1 MQKRLRLNVKL
12 LLRNKNKKRRR
23 NGTKGGRDGLKIKLR
38 GRCIR
43 RTINIRKDRLAVE
56 SITCDTRTRF
66 LSLILFYFIK
76 KLYYKDIILILLSI
90 INLPFYSN
98 KITLLCTQVNR

>member
-12 LLRNKNKKRRR
+12 LLRNKNKRRRR
-23 NGTKGGRDGLKIKLR
+23 NRIKGGRDSLKIELC

-56 SITCDTRTRF
+56 LITYNIRTRF

-98 KITLLCTQVNR
+98 KITLLRT